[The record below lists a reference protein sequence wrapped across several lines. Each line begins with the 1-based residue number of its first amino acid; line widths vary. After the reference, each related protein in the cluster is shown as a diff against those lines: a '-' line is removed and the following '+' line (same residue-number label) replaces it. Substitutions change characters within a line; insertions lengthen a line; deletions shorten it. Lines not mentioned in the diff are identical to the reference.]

1 MDFNLNDE
9 QQMLREATA
18 RFVREQYGF
27 EARRKLVAGEG
38 WSPQMWSQYAEM
50 GWLALSVPEADGGLG
65 CGFVETA
72 IVAEELG
79 RGLVLE
85 PFVAVA
91 VLGASLLDGGSAPAF
106 AQRRSQLLAG
116 IAEGKVRAVAA
127 LNEPGAR
134 YDVDHPQTTARR
146 LGDGWQISGTK
157 MVVEAAPVATHF
169 IVSASLE
176 GAVDGLGLFLVDR
189 EAVQIDGY
197 ALIDGTRAGDVV
209 LNGVTLGADALLV
222 DPGQAQALLDASLDR
237 AALAQVAESL
247 GAMEAVLAITS
258 EYIKTRHQFGQ
269 PIGKF
274 QALQHRMAEM
284 FVEVQEM
291 RSILLRGIAHLE
303 ASPVER
309 RLAVSAAKVMLGDA
323 ARFVGGQGIQL
334 HGGIGVTDEYQVGH
348 YYKRLLVLEK
358 RYGDADWHLER
369 FVAAQRELER
379 LTRQAA

>member
-1 MDFNLNDE
+1 
-9 QQMLREATA
+9 
-18 RFVREQYGF
+18 
-27 EARRKLVAGEG
+27 
-38 WSPQMWSQYAEM
+38 
-50 GWLALSVPEADGGLG
+50 
-65 CGFVETA
+65 
-72 IVAEELG
+72 
-79 RGLVLE
+79 
-85 PFVAVA
+85 
-91 VLGASLLDGGSAPAF
+91 
-106 AQRRSQLLAG
+106 
-116 IAEGKVRAVAA
+116 
-127 LNEPGAR
+127 
-134 YDVDHPQTTARR
+134 
-146 LGDGWQISGTK
+146 
-157 MVVEAAPVATHF
+157 
-169 IVSASLE
+169 
-176 GAVDGLGLFLVDR
+176 
-189 EAVQIDGY
+189 
-197 ALIDGTRAGDVV
+197 
-209 LNGVTLGADALLV
+209 
-222 DPGQAQALLDASLDR
+222 
-237 AALAQVAESL
+237 
-247 GAMEAVLAITS
+247 MEAVLAITS